1 LTSLFHRRMSRR
13 GAVPAVAALVL
24 LVASTGCGNENHA
37 EHADAVTTDD
47 PYLAEERPYPY
58 VSELQRGAVSAYL
71 GCMSSRGIAL
81 RGPYVDYRNRG
92 MVFKPK
98 GQPEPL
104 SKLRRAGSHCPQNLV
119 AIFLGGASDDSD
131 IPIFRRASIQFA
143 RCMRTHEIR
152 DFPLP
157 RFGKHNAP
165 YPKSTRLLFDWND
178 PDFAQTVNTCRQPLE
193 SVFYQ

>member
-1 LTSLFHRRMSRR
+1 MSRR
-13 GAVPAVAALVL
+13 GAAAALAALVL
-24 LVASTGCGNENHA
+24 LVAPSGCGNEDDAA
-37 EHADAVTTDD
+37 EHADPATTDD

-58 VSELQRGAVSAYL
+58 ESELQRGAVSAYL
-71 GCMSSRGIAL
+71 SCMKSRGIAL

-143 RCMRTHEIR
+143 RCMRTHGIR

-157 RFGKHNAP
+157 RFGKQHNAP
-165 YPKSTRLLFDWND
+165 YPKGTLSFDWND
-178 PDFAQTVNTCRQPLE
+178 PDFAQTVNACRQPLE